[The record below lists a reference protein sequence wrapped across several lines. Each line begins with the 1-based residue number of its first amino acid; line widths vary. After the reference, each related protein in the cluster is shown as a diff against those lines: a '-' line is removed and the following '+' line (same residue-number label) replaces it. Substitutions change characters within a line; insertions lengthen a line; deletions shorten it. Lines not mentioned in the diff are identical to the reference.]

1 MNYLSVPAGFC
12 VKAMDPSYNELF
24 GRFLIVFVV
33 SLLFVTLKHLIK
45 WTTHDV
51 LLKTMSTIFCKHC
64 PQCVVI
70 INGFKIFI
78 DHLKDLLA
86 GPRHTHNI
94 NITTRSNISLVL
106 HSKAQ
111 LVPSQMD
118 RVAGQVIAKYITE
131 RCSLL
136 SNLVPG
142 DTVLADRGFDISNSV
157 GYYFS
162 TFKIPAFTMGHSQLS
177 AIVEQLRSALG
188 EVHTASSLT
197 QLN

>member
-33 SLLFVTLKHLIK
+33 SLLFVKLKHLIK

-51 LLKTMSTIFCKHC
+51 LLKTKPAIFRKHC
-64 PQCVVI
+64 PRCVMI
-70 INGFKIFI
+70 IDGFEIFI
-78 DHLKDLLA
+78 DHLTDLLA

-94 NITTRSNISLVL
+94 KIITRSNISLVL

-118 RVAGQVIAKYITE
+118 GVAGQVINISQNVVLSSATLFLVTQYWQTEDLTSMTQLVIT
-131 RCSLL
+131 
-136 SNLVPG
+136 
-142 DTVLADRGFDISNSV
+142 A
-157 GYYFS
+157 
-162 TFKIPAFTMGHSQLS
+162 QLS
-177 AIVEQLRSALG
+177 RLLCSQWITVSYRRTTSLCIRRSL
-188 EVHTASSLT
+188 HSIL
-197 QLN
+197 L